1 VTVAATVVR
10 PVEERDA
17 AAVTAIL
24 REVDDARVTSPEGWL
39 HRNRNGPE
47 RARMLQLAAEADGG
61 VVGVGAGGLDTGTS
75 APGAAWASVNV
86 TAAWR
91 RRGIGSLLLESLLD
105 HLRGIGATRPT
116 SFARRSDEGERWAFA
131 RGWEQV
137 LSGPLIAVDPRRV
150 PEPTVPDG
158 LRCASMSEVESLEA
172 IYEATR
178 IAALD
183 EPSPT
188 PNDDFRLDEWLI
200 EWENPD
206 LDRESSSVV
215 LDGARVVAFSY
226 LKVAGDRAQHGFTGT
241 LPDYRGRGLATAAK
255 RRALR
260 AAASRGV
267 TRVTTSNA
275 EQNTAMRA
283 INRKLGFEPIGEHVI
298 YARDL

>member
-1 VTVAATVVR
+1 VTVAATVLR
-10 PVEERDA
+10 PAEDRDA
-17 AAVTAIL
+17 AAAAAIL
-24 REVDDARVTSPEGWL
+24 REVDDARVTSPNGWL
-39 HRNRNGPE
+39 HWKRNAPE
-47 RARMLQLAAEADGG
+47 RGRMIHLAAEADER
-61 VVGVGAGGLDTGTS
+61 VVGVGAVGLDTGTS

-86 TAAWR
+86 TGPWR
-91 RRGIGSLLLESLLD
+91 GRGVGSQLLDSLLD
-105 HLRGIGATRPT
+105 HLRGLGATRPT

-131 RGWEQV
+131 RGWERV

-150 PEPTVPDG
+150 PEPTLPAG
-158 LRCASMSEVESLEA
+158 LSCVSVAAVESLKT

-188 PNDDFRLDEWLI
+188 PNDDFRFDEWI
-200 EWENPD
+200 VDWESPD

-215 LDGARVVAFSY
+215 LDGAEVVAFSY

-241 LPDYRGRGLATAAK
+241 IPGYRGRGLATAAK
-255 RRALR
+255 QRALR

-275 EQNTAMRA
+275 EQNAAMRA
-283 INRKLGFEPIGEHVI
+283 INEKLGFEPIGEHVI